1 MLPSMLGFPAMLGVQ
16 PTLGAV
22 TLNGTLQIALY
33 LLVLLALVRPLGWY
47 MARVLEGRPGSA
59 PLGIGAALGWLERLI
74 YRACGVKRSA
84 THGAEEMGWKS
95 YALGVLL
102 FNLLGYVAVYALQR
116 LQHALPANPAG
127 LGPVEAGSA
136 FNTAVSFATNTNWQ
150 GYGGEVTM
158 SYLTQMLGLGVQ
170 NFLSAAT
177 GIAVLA
183 ALVRGLARRSA
194 TTIGNCW
201 VDLTRCTLY
210 ILLPLSIVLAAVLV
224 SQGVV
229 QTFREPAK
237 VALTVPLSYSEPV
250 NNDAGEVLKNA
261 DGSDQTRAVEVHV
274 QVIPLGPA
282 ASQIAIKQLGTNGGG
297 FFNVNSAHPFEN
309 PTALSN
315 FLQVLAI
322 MLIPAALCWTFGE
335 MVRDRRQGWAVL
347 AAMLAIFVPLLAATY
362 ASEAAG
368 NPRAR
373 SALVGTP
380 SAADGAAQGSS
391 SARPAGASTDAA
403 PIVQPNMEG
412 KEARFGVANSALWA
426 AATTAASNGSVNSMH
441 DSYTP
446 LGRLGPMWLM
456 QLGEVVLGGVGS
468 GLYGMLMFVIVAVF
482 VAGLM
487 VGRTPEYLGKK
498 IDPFEMKMAMICVLV
513 PCALVLLGTATAVAL
528 PEGRAGV
535 SNPGAHGF
543 SQILY
548 AFSSAGNNNGSAFA
562 GLGANAPFY
571 NLSLGLAMWF
581 SRFWIIVPVLAVAGS
596 MAAKKAAPTRAAGPA
611 SDADASLRTGG
622 TLPTHTPVFV
632 LMLVA
637 VVVIVGALTFVP
649 ALALGPI
656 VEHLQLSG
664 K

>member
-1 MLPSMLGFPAMLGVQ
+1 MNTLAPALVPA
-16 PTLGAV
+16 PTLAAITGSGV
-22 TLNGTLQIALY
+22 LQLVIY
-33 LLVLLALVRPLGWY
+33 LAVLLALVKPLGWF
-47 MARVLEGRPGSA
+47 MARVLEGKAGEA
-59 PLGIGAALGWLERLI
+59 PLGLGRVFGWLERGI
-74 YRACGVKRSA
+74 YTLCGVR
-84 THGAEEMGWKS
+84 TNGEGRTVETGWKR
-95 YALGVLL
+95 YAIGILVFNALG
-102 FNLLGYVAVYALQR
+102 FIAVYGLQR
-116 LQHALPANPAG
+116 LQHLLPANPAG
-127 LGPVEAGSA
+127 EGGLGAVEAKSA
-136 FNTAVSFATNTNWQ
+136 FNTAISFATNTNWQ
-150 GYGGEVTM
+150 GYGGETTM

-183 ALVRGLARRSA
+183 ALVRGLSRKSA
-194 TTIGNCW
+194 STIGNCW
-201 VDLTRCTLY
+201 ADLTRVTLY
-210 ILLPLSIVLAAVLV
+210 ILLPLSAVLALALV

-229 QTFREPAK
+229 QTLREPAK
-237 VALTVPLSYSEPV
+237 VALTVPLSFSEPV
-250 NNDAGEVLKNA
+250 KNDAGETLKNP
-261 DGSDQTRAVEVHV
+261 DGSDQTKAVAVSE
-274 QVIPLGPA
+274 QTIPLGPA

-297 FFNVNSAHPFEN
+297 FFNVNSAHPLEN

-322 MLIPAALCWTFGE
+322 LLIPAALCWTFGE

-347 AAMLAIFVPLLAATY
+347 AAMLVIFVPLLAAAY
-362 ASEAAG
+362 AFEARG
-368 NPRAR
+368 NPAVA
-373 SALVGTP
+373 ALGVDTT
-380 SAADGAAQGSS
+380 ADLGELG
-391 SARPAGASTDAA
+391 G
-403 PIVQPNMEG
+403 NMEG

-446 LGRLGPMWLM
+446 LGGLIPMWLM
-456 QLGEVVLGGVGS
+456 QLGEVVFGGVGS

-487 VGRTPEYLGKK
+487 VGRAPEYLGKK
-498 IDPFEMKMAMICVLV
+498 IEPFEMKMAMVCVLV
-513 PCALVLLGTATAVAL
+513 PCAIVLVGTGVAVL
-528 PEGRAGV
+528 VPEGNTT
-535 SNPGAHGF
+535 SNPGPHGF

-562 GLGANAPFY
+562 GLTANTPFY
-571 NLSLGLAMWF
+571 NIALGLAMWF

-596 MAAKKAAPTRAAGPA
+596 LAAKRVSPTT
-611 SDADASLRTGG
+611 SG

-649 ALALGPI
+649 ALALGP
-656 VEHLQLSG
+656 VAEHLQLVG